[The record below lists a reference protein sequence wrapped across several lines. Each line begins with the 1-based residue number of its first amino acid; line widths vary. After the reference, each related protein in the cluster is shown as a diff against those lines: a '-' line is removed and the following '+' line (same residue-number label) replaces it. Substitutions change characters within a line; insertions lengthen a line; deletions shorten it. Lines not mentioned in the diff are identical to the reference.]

1 MEYKK
6 HVLENGLRV
15 IFVPMRDTQT
25 VTTQILVEAGSKYE
39 NKLNNGISHFLEH
52 MMFKGTKNRPTT
64 KIITELLDNVGGEYN
79 AFTGKEQTGYW
90 IKVPT
95 KHFGKALDV
104 ISDIYLNSLLSQ
116 DEIDRERG
124 VILQEAAMY
133 RDTPMRYVWDVF
145 EELLYSDQPA
155 GWNII
160 GSEKNIETFNRKKFV
175 DYMKRMY
182 IPRATV
188 ITIAGNFDEEK
199 ALARV
204 KQYFNSKKKSRKKI
218 SKRKTIEKQTKP
230 AVKLYGKDTDQTHLI
245 VGLRGPHM
253 FSPDRYKAVL
263 LGTILGGGMSSR
275 AFINIRERYGLTYY
289 INAAMDMAT
298 DTGYLFFA
306 AGVEHKN
313 LQKAIK
319 LILNELEKIRD
330 KKVSKKELRK
340 AKEYLKGRMLMS
352 LESTSAVA
360 TFFGDQELFR
370 KEIRTPQQLF
380 EKIDGISAEDIQHVA
395 KKIIRNGGLNVA
407 VVGPHKDKQA
417 IENMLCLK

>member
-1 MEYKK
+1 MS
-6 HVLENGLRV
+6 
-15 IFVPMRDTQT
+15 DTQT

-52 MMFKGTKNRPTT
+52 MMFKGTRSRPTT
-64 KIITELLDNVGGEYN
+64 KIIAELLDNVGGEYN

-95 KHFGKALDV
+95 RHFDKALDV

-124 VILQEAAMY
+124 VILQEAAMC

-145 EELLYSDQPA
+145 EELLYGNQPA
-155 GWNII
+155 GWDII
-160 GSEKNIETFNRKKFV
+160 GPEKNIRTFNRKKFV
-175 DYMKRMY
+175 DYIQKMY

-188 ITIAGNFDEEK
+188 IIIAGNFDEKK
-199 ALARV
+199 ALVRI
-204 KQYFNSKKKSRKKI
+204 KQYFNGKKKKQKKI

-230 AVKLYGKDTDQTHLI
+230 AVKLYEKDTDQTHLI

-253 FSPDRYKAVL
+253 FSPDRYKAAL

-289 INAAMDMAT
+289 INAAMDMST

-306 AGVEHKN
+306 AGVEHKS
-313 LQKAIK
+313 LQKTIR
-319 LILNELEKIRD
+319 LILNELVKIRD
-330 KKVSKKELRK
+330 KKVSQRELKK

-380 EKIDGISAEDIQHVA
+380 EKIDSISAEEIQNVA
-395 KKIIRNGGLNVA
+395 KKIIKNKGLNAA
-407 VVGPHKDKQA
+407 VIGPHKDKQ
-417 IENMLCLK
+417 IVKNVLCLK